1 MAVPRKSTKT
11 AKLILRGG
19 YQYVILP
26 KEFEFKGTAVR
37 IRKVGDAVIL
47 EPVINNADEWFAAID
62 RHGFSP
68 DFMAGGRNQPI
79 APKRKLSE

>member
-1 MAVPRKSTKT
+1 
-11 AKLILRGG
+11 
-19 YQYVILP
+19 
-26 KEFEFKGTAVR
+26 VR

-79 APKRKLSE
+79 APKRKLFE

>member
-1 MAVPRKSTKT
+1 MAALRKSKT
-11 AKLILRGG
+11 AKLIRGG

-26 KEFEFKGTAVR
+26 KEFEFKGKAVR

-47 EPVINNADEWFAAID
+47 EPVINNAKEWFAAID
-62 RHGFSP
+62 RHGFSG

-79 APKRKLSE
+79 APKRKLFE